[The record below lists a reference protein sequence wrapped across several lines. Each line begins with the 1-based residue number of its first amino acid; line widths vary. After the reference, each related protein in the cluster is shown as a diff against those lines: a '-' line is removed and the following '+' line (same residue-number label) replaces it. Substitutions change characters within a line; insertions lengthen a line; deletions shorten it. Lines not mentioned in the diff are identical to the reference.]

1 MQLKEGQKW
10 DCPTSIFLCKTNNAL
25 NLNSFYI
32 FHCFLSILFVAIF
45 LKVYKCERKF
55 SKLVGKIKPAF
66 LRKTFDF
73 LSETKDR
80 RDQRLCH
87 MSGQKKSRVNNTFNT
102 LNLILMFFDLT
113 LNCEIQDIT
122 HRSYCIFLFWTDF
135 VFRETVR

>member
-25 NLNSFYI
+25 NLDSFYI

-73 LSETKDR
+73 LSETKDKR
-80 RDQRLCH
+80 SKALSYVWPKEISSKQHFQHFESNFNVFWPDIKLW
-87 MSGQKKSRVNNTFNT
+87 NTRHHSPF
-102 LNLILMFFDLT
+102 LLHFPFLARF
-113 LNCEIQDIT
+113 
-122 HRSYCIFLFWTDF
+122 CI
-135 VFRETVR
+135 